1 MAMTEEDKQLI
12 LERIEKMIRRNKK
25 KIASMEDMSKPI
37 APENSIGRISRI
49 DAINNKSVMEAALR
63 TAKTEMENL
72 LWAKQHLNDSNYGL
86 CISCE
91 KSIQLK
97 RLMLMPGSRKCIACA
112 GR

>member
-1 MAMTEEDKQLI
+1 MTEEDKKLI
-12 LERIEKMIRRNKK
+12 SERITKMIRRNKK

-37 APENSIGRISRI
+37 SPENSIGRLSRM

-72 LWAKQHLNDSNYGL
+72 LWAKKHLDDPDYGQ

-91 KSIQLK
+91 KKIQLK
-97 RLMLMPGSRKCIACA
+97 RLILMPGSRRCISCA
-112 GR
+112 